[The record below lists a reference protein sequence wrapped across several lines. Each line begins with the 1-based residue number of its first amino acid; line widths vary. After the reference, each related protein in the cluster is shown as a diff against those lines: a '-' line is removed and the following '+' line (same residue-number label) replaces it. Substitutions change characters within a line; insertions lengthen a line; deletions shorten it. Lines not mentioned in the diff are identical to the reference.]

1 MIRFIICVSLAALS
15 CASAARA
22 DWQYTRWGMTP
33 EQVVAASRGQVK
45 LRPEKDWPR
54 GADILTAATGEYEDG
69 SMQFRSTFMFDT
81 ATKGLK
87 CVAYGLTAPENDE
100 RFKAALVKQYGPVE
114 STSGIAILDMTNLS
128 WVTATDT
135 IEATFSKSDPAYVMH
150 CKK

>member
-1 MIRFIICVSLAALS
+1 MTRFIICITLAALS

-22 DWQYTRWGMTP
+22 EWQYTRWGMTP
-33 EQVVAASRGQVK
+33 EQVVAASHGQIK

-54 GADILTAATGEYEDG
+54 GPDILTAATGEYQEN

-87 CVAYGLTAPENDE
+87 CVAYGLTSPDDDE
-100 RFKAALVKQYGPVE
+100 RFKAALLKQYGPVK
-114 STSGIAILDMTNLS
+114 STSGIAFLDMTNLS
-128 WVTATDT
+128 WVTATDS
-135 IEATFSKSDPAYVMH
+135 IEATFSKSDPGYVMQ